1 MPEVHQGDRRAV
13 ESICSRP
20 GARRR
25 VAVASPSLCTSK
37 LEQRQIPAKNAAT
50 RHLNAMGIAPKVV
63 GESLLQ
69 PLTLMFRT
77 NASQIALQIALQI
90 HWGMQFEKQLCSN
103 SVLYPCRPFSQLQ
116 RSAGMRH
123 RCDQP
128 NSSYSVLPPPP
139 EYHRMFPLVP
149 PANIVSRRPP

>member
-1 MPEVHQGDRRAV
+1 MGQNAGRRAPTFSV
-13 ESICSRP
+13 FFDGRQARAVFCSRYVP
-20 GARRR
+20 
-25 VAVASPSLCTSK
+25 LD
-37 LEQRQIPAKNAAT
+37 LEQRRIPAKNAAT

-63 GESLLQ
+63 EGTLLQ
-69 PLTLMFRT
+69 TLTLMFRT
-77 NASQIALQIALQI
+77 NASQIALQI

-123 RCDQP
+123 RCNQP
-128 NSSYSVLPPPP
+128 NSSHSVLPPPP
-139 EYHRMFPLVP
+139 EHHRMFPLVP